1 MKDRVG
7 YTSISLKT
15 LLPKIDE
22 LSEEIGDENRSGTI
36 RRVMKRYFDL
46 KDLGIDILK
55 ADESKIE
62 KELKKICQKQK

>member
-1 MKDRVG
+1 MNGRQG

-55 ADESKIE
+55 AEESKIE